1 MKEADYT
8 GAFLVI
14 GGHVLVPIFAL
25 VIISIMVRSI
35 KRYGGD
41 PYEEMPWAGL
51 FMLSLLVGLVILPAW
66 IFIGYL
72 YGLELRSMYGSS
84 GAIFINVSQG
94 TSVLIILLTLI
105 VIGVCKASADEKD
118 KARFKDVE

>member
-51 FMLSLLVGLVILPAW
+51 FMLSLLFGLVILPIW

-72 YGLELRSMYGSS
+72 YGLELSSMHGSRD
-84 GAIFINVSQG
+84 IFSNISQG
-94 TSVLIILLTLI
+94 TSVLTILLSLI

>member
-1 MKEADYT
+1 MKEGDYT

-25 VIISIMVRSI
+25 VMIFIMIRSI

-41 PYEEMPWAGL
+41 PYEEMLSAGL
-51 FMLSLLVGLVILPAW
+51 FMLSLLFGLVILPIW

-72 YGLELRSMYGSS
+72 YGIELSSMHGSRD
-84 GAIFINVSQG
+84 IFLNVSQG
-94 TSVLIILLTLI
+94 TSVLTILLSLI
-105 VIGVCKASADEKD
+105 VIGVCKASSDEKD

>member
-51 FMLSLLVGLVILPAW
+51 FMLSLLFGLIILPIW

-72 YGLELRSMYGSS
+72 YGIELSSMHGSR
-84 GAIFINVSQG
+84 GIFLNISQG
-94 TSVLIILLTLI
+94 TSVLTILLSLI

>member
-25 VIISIMVRSI
+25 VMIFIMIRSI

-51 FMLSLLVGLVILPAW
+51 FMLSLLFGLIILPIW

-72 YGLELRSMYGSS
+72 YGIELSSMHGSR
-84 GAIFINVSQG
+84 GIFLNISQG
-94 TSVLIILLTLI
+94 TSVLTILLSLI

>member
-1 MKEADYT
+1 MKEGDYT

-41 PYEEMPWAGL
+41 PYEEMPSAGL
-51 FMLSLLVGLVILPAW
+51 FMLSLLFGLVILPIW

-72 YGLELRSMYGSS
+72 YGIELSSMHGSR
-84 GAIFINVSQG
+84 GIFLNISQG
-94 TSVLIILLTLI
+94 TSVLTILLSLI
-105 VIGVCKASADEKD
+105 VIGVCKASSDEKD

>member
-25 VIISIMVRSI
+25 VMIFIMIRSI

-51 FMLSLLVGLVILPAW
+51 FMLSLLFGLIILPIW

-72 YGLELRSMYGSS
+72 YGIELSSIHGSR
-84 GAIFINVSQG
+84 GIFLNISQG
-94 TSVLIILLTLI
+94 TSVLTILLSLI

>member
-8 GAFLVI
+8 GAFFII
-14 GGHVLVPIFAL
+14 GGHILVPIFAL
-25 VIISIMVRSI
+25 VMIFIMIRSI

-41 PYEEMPWAGL
+41 LYEEMPWAGL
-51 FMLSLLVGLVILPAW
+51 FMLSLLFGLIILPIW

-72 YGLELRSMYGSS
+72 YGIELSSMHGSRD
-84 GAIFINVSQG
+84 IFLNVSQG
-94 TSVLIILLTLI
+94 TSILKILLSLI

>member
-1 MKEADYT
+1 MSVEE
-8 GAFLVI
+8 FLLI
-14 GGHVLVPIFAL
+14 GGHVIVPIFAL
-25 VIISIMVRSI
+25 VIISIMVRSIKSI

-51 FMLSLLVGLVILPAW
+51 FMLSLLFGLIILPIW

-72 YGLELRSMYGSS
+72 YGIELSSMHGSR
-84 GAIFINVSQG
+84 GIFLNISQG
-94 TSVLIILLTLI
+94 TSVLTILLSLI

>member
-1 MKEADYT
+1 MKEGDYT

-25 VIISIMVRSI
+25 VMIFIMIRSI

-41 PYEEMPWAGL
+41 PYEEMPSAGL
-51 FMLSLLVGLVILPAW
+51 FMLSLLFGLVILPIW

-72 YGLELRSMYGSS
+72 YGIELSSMHGSRD
-84 GAIFINVSQG
+84 IFLNVSQG
-94 TSVLIILLTLI
+94 TSVLTILLSLI

>member
-1 MKEADYT
+1 MKEGDYT

-41 PYEEMPWAGL
+41 PYEEMPSAGL
-51 FMLSLLVGLVILPAW
+51 FMLSLLFGLVILPIW

-72 YGLELRSMYGSS
+72 YGIELSSMHGSRD
-84 GAIFINVSQG
+84 IFLNVSQG
-94 TSVLIILLTLI
+94 TSVLTILLSLI
-105 VIGVCKASADEKD
+105 IIGVCKACADEKD

>member
-1 MKEADYT
+1 MKEGDYT

-41 PYEEMPWAGL
+41 PYEEMPSAGL
-51 FMLSLLVGLVILPAW
+51 FMLSLLFGLVILPIW

-72 YGLELRSMYGSS
+72 YGIELSSMHGSRD
-84 GAIFINVSQG
+84 IFLNVSQG
-94 TSVLIILLTLI
+94 TSVLTILLSLI
-105 VIGVCKASADEKD
+105 VIGVCKASSDEKD

>member
-1 MKEADYT
+1 MSVEE
-8 GAFLVI
+8 FLLF
-14 GGHVLVPIFAL
+14 GGYVLVHIFAL

-51 FMLSLLVGLVILPAW
+51 FMLSLLFGLIILPIW

-72 YGLELRSMYGSS
+72 YGIELSSMHGSR
-84 GAIFINVSQG
+84 GIFLNISQG
-94 TSVLIILLTLI
+94 TSVLTILLSLI

>member
-51 FMLSLLVGLVILPAW
+51 FMLSLLFGLIILPIW

-72 YGLELRSMYGSS
+72 YGIELSSMHGSR
-84 GAIFINVSQG
+84 GIFLNISQG
-94 TSVLIILLTLI
+94 TSVLTILLTLI

>member
-1 MKEADYT
+1 MSVEE
-8 GAFLVI
+8 FLLF
-14 GGHVLVPIFAL
+14 GGYVLVPIFAL

-51 FMLSLLVGLVILPAW
+51 FMLSLLFGLIILPIW

-72 YGLELRSMYGSS
+72 YGIELSSMHGSR
-84 GAIFINVSQG
+84 GIFLNISQV
-94 TSVLIILLTLI
+94 TSVLTILLSLI
-105 VIGVCKASADEKD
+105 VIGVCKASAYEKD
-118 KARFKDVE
+118 KARFKYVE

>member
-51 FMLSLLVGLVILPAW
+51 FMLSLLFGLVILPIW
-66 IFIGYL
+66 IFISYL
-72 YGLELRSMYGSS
+72 YGLELSSMHGSR
-84 GAIFINVSQG
+84 GIFLNVSQG

>member
-51 FMLSLLVGLVILPAW
+51 FMLSLLFGLVILPIW

-72 YGLELRSMYGSS
+72 YGLELSSMHGSRD
-84 GAIFINVSQG
+84 IFSNISQG
-94 TSVLIILLTLI
+94 TSVLTILLSLI
-105 VIGVCKASADEKD
+105 VIGVCKANADEKD

>member
-51 FMLSLLVGLVILPAW
+51 FMLSLLFGLVILPIW
-66 IFIGYL
+66 IFIDYF
-72 YGLELRSMYGSS
+72 YGLELSSMHGSR
-84 GAIFINVSQG
+84 GIFLNVSQG
-94 TSVLIILLTLI
+94 TSVLTILLTLI